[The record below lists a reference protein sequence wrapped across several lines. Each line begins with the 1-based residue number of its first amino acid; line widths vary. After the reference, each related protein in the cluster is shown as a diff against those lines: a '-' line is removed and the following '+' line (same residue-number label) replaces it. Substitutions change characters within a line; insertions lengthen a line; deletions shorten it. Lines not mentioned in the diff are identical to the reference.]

1 MSNFA
6 DFLKSINLEIEVD
19 NVSYVYYT
27 PVDGKIHKIS
37 SSNIPHVDYEI
48 IEVAHD
54 SVSDII
60 NGTRN
65 TDDFVVTYDT
75 SLKQLALK
83 EVTYEE
89 GLDVIN
95 YKLFQLPVFKTIT
108 DDYGSKRPLV
118 LESIYDG
125 VDVFVWIPKQD
136 YKKDSLVWYN
146 NVVYK
151 LLEDCM
157 FLDSFDTA
165 KVEIYIEDVLITN
178 AKSSGHFLEYKE
190 KFQPIYDD
198 IFVDVWYDNLKHY
211 AGQHV
216 WLNNAVYKI
225 IKDQDA
231 GTHFSI
237 NNTESIIQNV
247 LLYNDS
253 NKYLTFTSGLN
264 PGDKLLDNNRLYLY
278 TDEKISIEQSNKSVM
293 FYSSQRH
300 ALVYNTDTNTFVKFS
315 IKERNNKNLANTETL
330 DANLKITAIDTVRR
344 GTKILVGK
352 TLFLCNP
359 TDEHEF
365 DINVVQNNIHGSWE
379 IYLGKKTIKSL
390 ESIHYYGTDILYFS
404 VTAKHDPNI
413 LYRTVEFS
421 LRELLDEKRR
431 VYPYKYDWEFN
442 KEDVSVYT
450 SKFFDSYS
458 HEILE

>member
-1 MSNFA
+1 MSNFL
-6 DFLKSINLEIEVD
+6 DFLKTINLDIEIKTQ
-19 NVSYVYYT
+19 SYVYYT
-27 PVDGKIHKIS
+27 PADGKIHKIS
-37 SSNIPHVDYEI
+37 SSNIPHAEYEI

-54 SVSDII
+54 SVSNII

-65 TDDFVVTYDT
+65 IDDFIVTYDT

-95 YKLFQLPVFKTIT
+95 YKLFQLPVFKTIA

-157 FLDSFDTA
+157 FLDSFDTT

-216 WLNNAVYKI
+216 WLNNVVYRI
-225 IKDQDA
+225 VKDQDA

-237 NNTESIIQNV
+237 NNAKSIVQDV

-253 NKYLTFTSGLN
+253 NKYLTFTSGLSS
-264 PGDKLLDNNRLYLY
+264 GAKLLDNNKLYLY
-278 TDEKISIEQSNKSVM
+278 TDEKISIEQGNKSVM
-293 FYSSQRH
+293 FYSSQRQ
-300 ALVYNTDTNTFVKFS
+300 ALVYNTDSNTFVKFS
-315 IKERNNKNLANTETL
+315 IKELNNKNLANTETL
-330 DANLKITAIDTVRR
+330 DANLKITDIDAVHR

-352 TLFLCNP
+352 TLFLCKP
-359 TDEHEF
+359 ADEHEF
-365 DINVVQNNIHGSWE
+365 DINVVQNNITGSWQ
-379 IYLGKKTIKSL
+379 IYLGKKTVKSL
-390 ESIHYYGTDILYFS
+390 ESINYYGTDILYFS

-421 LRELLDEKRR
+421 LRELLDEKKR
-431 VYPYKYDWEFN
+431 VYPYKYNWEFN
-442 KEDVSVYT
+442 KEDVSIYT
-450 SKFFDSYS
+450 SKYFDSYK
-458 HEILE
+458 HEVFE